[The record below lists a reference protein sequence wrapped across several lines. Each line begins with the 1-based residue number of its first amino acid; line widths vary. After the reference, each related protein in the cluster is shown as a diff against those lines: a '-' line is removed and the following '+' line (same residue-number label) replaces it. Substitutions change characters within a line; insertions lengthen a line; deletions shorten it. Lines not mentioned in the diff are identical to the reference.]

1 MPVMTDFLAELRWRG
16 MLQEMTEGL
25 EPRLARG
32 PIAAYVGFDP
42 TGDSLHAGHLIPI
55 FGLLHLQRAGG
66 RPVAVVGGGTGMVGD
81 PSGRSAERNLLN
93 EPTLASNVAAIRAQ
107 LERFLDFTPGDHA
120 ARMIDNREWLGRYGL
135 IEFLRDIGKHF
146 SLGYMLSKDS
156 VQLRLGA
163 GISFTEFSY
172 MTLQATDF
180 LHLYRDHGV
189 EMQMGGADQFGN
201 ITAGLELIRRVLGQ
215 GPDGEPRAY
224 GLSFP
229 LLTAPS
235 GKKFGKSEGGQTVFL
250 ARHRTS
256 PYTFYQYWLNSDD
269 RDVPLYLRTLTLL
282 TREEIEALEAEQAA
296 HPELRL
302 AQRAL
307 AFDLTARVH
316 GAPEAELQ
324 RRVGELAFSGQPLVD
339 PEVLQVLHDDVGGF
353 TFAPEVPTAFDLA
366 LASGLFASRGD
377 LRRSIVQ
384 GGVAVDDVR
393 VVDGDALVGPPIAG
407 RYHVVRHGRR
417 QLSVGVARTQDGDG
431 DGDGRA

>member
-1 MPVMTDFLAELRWRG
+1 MPMPVMTDFLAELRWRG
-16 MLQEMTEGL
+16 MLQEMTDGL
-25 EPRLARG
+25 EARLSRG
-32 PIAAYVGFDP
+32 AVAAYVGFDP
-42 TGDSLHAGHLIPI
+42 TSDSLHAGHLIPI

-66 RPVAVVGGGTGMVGD
+66 TPVAVVGGGTGMIGD
-81 PSGRSAERNLLN
+81 PSGRSAERNLLD
-93 EPTLASNVAAIRAQ
+93 EATLAANVAAIRAQ
-107 LERFLDFTPGDHA
+107 LEQFLDFSPGEHA

-135 IEFLRDIGKHF
+135 IEFLREVGKHF
-146 SLGYMLSKDS
+146 TLGYMLDKDS
-156 VQLRLGA
+156 VQLRMGA

-180 LHLYRDHGV
+180 LHLYRDHAV
-189 EMQMGGADQFGN
+189 ELQMGGADQFGN
-201 ITAGLELIRRVLGQ
+201 ITAGLELIRRVLGAA
-215 GPDGEPRAY
+215 PDGAPRAF

-256 PYTFYQYWLNSDD
+256 PYDFYQYWLNSDD

-282 TREEIEALEAEQAA
+282 AREAVEAVEADQAA
-296 HPELRL
+296 HPELRP

-316 GAPEAELQ
+316 GAAEAALQ
-324 RRVGELAFSGQPLVD
+324 RRVGELAFSGEPLVD
-339 PEVLQVLHDDVGGF
+339 PEVLRVLHEHAGGF
-353 TFAPEVPTAFDLA
+353 VFGPEAATAFDVA

-377 LRRSIVQ
+377 LRRSIAQ
-384 GGVAVDDVR
+384 GGVT
-393 VVDGDALVGPPIAG
+393 VDGARVPDAETAAGPPVAG

-417 QLSVGVARTQDGDG
+417 RLAVGSL
-431 DGDGRA
+431 RA